1 MYIKTR
7 FAAVCVA
14 PEALASSPRSSA
26 SQPPRTQPATGPARI
41 LWADRALVIPAGRVT
56 GVRHRNG
63 IVEVALIPAG
73 STEIRWMLADRV
85 LNKRQIEHWLDTSAF
100 RQG

>member
-7 FAAVCVA
+7 FAAVCAA

-26 SQPPRTQPATGPARI
+26 SQPPRTEPATGPARI

-56 GVRHRNG
+56 GVRHWNG
-63 IVEVALIPAG
+63 IVEVALLPVG
-73 STEIRWMLADRV
+73 SAAIRWVLAER
-85 LNKRQIEHWLDTSAF
+85 LLSQRQIEHWLETAAF